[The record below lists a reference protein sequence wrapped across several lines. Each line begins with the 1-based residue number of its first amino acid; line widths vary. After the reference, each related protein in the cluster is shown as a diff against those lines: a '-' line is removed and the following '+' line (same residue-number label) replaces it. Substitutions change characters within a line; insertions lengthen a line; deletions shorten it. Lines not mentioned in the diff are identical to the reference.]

1 MTLFNKCLLPV
12 LALFLANACSTE
24 SVLPLPDEGG
34 GQVPADP
41 SRREV
46 LLTLKNTLKIPD
58 QTKADDDTPIATERE
73 NFIST
78 LDVYVFGSD
87 NENSDNYTFQ
97 ELFYFREDGAT
108 IDKKWATRLNFKQ
121 EKDKAQA
128 LLRIQKGLYV
138 RIYCI
143 ANDTTLINPD
153 NGKQFTI
160 DNFSEL
166 EQEQSIVSGITV
178 SKVKVEGVPNEEDFK
193 KLRTRLIDPTDEEGY
208 LRTPLPM
215 TGSYLTPVDLT
226 DFSVSA
232 RTQMGFKMVRTVARF
247 DVVNDATKSRFTI
260 RDISLGKGRSG
271 VTFFPVKPTDDAQIT
286 YPVTPFVGEQTT
298 DNNTTT
304 GALYSYP
311 SPAEDEAYLILNGT
325 YEVNLTEQKSVTYQV
340 PFKQVTD
347 DKGVF
352 IDIAQNHR
360 YTLYITDAD
369 EYHLEANIAV
379 SDWDDA
385 GNIDDY
391 KPDNV
396 IKNEHITLLSGT
408 NATYDNVSCV
418 VRLLQDASTK
428 FVLKVTANSQ
438 LQCKLVNSDI
448 PWIQPDDTHTP
459 AGPNEFAFKAVDNIY
474 SLPGSLPDLSIS
486 ITNLASGK
494 SKVVRVVQMPG
505 PDVILSEND
514 PKGNLNKYDKDI
526 RTITLYNAPSQNV
539 LLHATGTD
547 GKDVTTEG
555 IPAWLTV
562 TPKAGAGV
570 ASAEDDFTVQL
581 TSAQDLKTISSGTF
595 YFVSNQAK
603 TAVKVNLKDITMTMT
618 GFLNGGNGNNTFNKD
633 TNTIGLATIP
643 GNSFSI
649 MVNSPEG
656 CDTPVINWTA
666 GTPDDKKWFDI
677 SAATEVI
684 RPDGS
689 RSVTLTGTI
698 VSDAPAAGEEVTVT
712 IPNKIDPTN
721 SLTLTVKT
729 N

>member
-1 MTLFNKCLLPV
+1 MNIFNKILLPV
-12 LALFLANACSTE
+12 AALFLATACSTE

-34 GQVPADP
+34 GQEPADP

-46 LLTLKNTLKIPD
+46 LLTLKNTLKIPEL
-58 QTKADDDTPIATERE
+58 TKADGDAPIATERE

-97 ELFYFREDGAT
+97 ELFYFREDGAV

-121 EKDKAQA
+121 DADKAQA

-143 ANDTTLINPD
+143 ANDTTLINPE

-160 DNFSEL
+160 DNFSQL
-166 EQEQSIVSGITV
+166 EQEQSIVSGLTV
-178 SKVKVEGVPNEEDFK
+178 SRVKVNGVPNEEDFK

-260 RDISLGKGRSG
+260 RNISLGKGRSG
-271 VTFFPVKPTDDAQIT
+271 VTFFPVKPANDDLIT
-286 YPVTPFVGEQTT
+286 YPVTPFIGEQTT
-298 DNNTTT
+298 DNNITT

-311 SPAEDEAYLILNGT
+311 SPAEDEAYLILEGT
-325 YEVNLTEQKSVTYQV
+325 YDVNLTEQRAVTYQV
-340 PFKQVTD
+340 PFKQVVD
-347 DKGVF
+347 GKGVF
-352 IDIAQNHR
+352 IDVAQNHR
-360 YTLYITDAD
+360 YTLYITNAD
-369 EYHLEANIAV
+369 EYHLEANITV

-385 GNIDDY
+385 GSIDDY
-391 KPDNV
+391 RPDNA

-408 NATYDNVSCV
+408 NATYDNLSCV
-418 VRLLQDASTK
+418 VRLLQDATTK

-438 LQCKLVNSDI
+438 LQCKLVNSDA
-448 PWIQPDDTHTP
+448 PWIEPDNSYTP
-459 AGPNEFAFKAVDNIY
+459 TGPNEFAFKVVDNINA
-474 SLPGSLPDLSIS
+474 LPGNLPDLSIS
-486 ITNLASGK
+486 ISNLASGK

-505 PDVILSEND
+505 PAVILSEDD
-514 PKGNLNKYDKDI
+514 PENNLNKFDKDI
-526 RTITLYNAPSQNV
+526 RTITLYNAKSQSV

-547 GKDVTTEG
+547 GGNVTTESV
-555 IPAWLTV
+555 PAWLTV
-562 TPKAGAGV
+562 TPKKGV

-581 TSAQDLKTISSGTF
+581 SAAPNLANTSTGTF

-603 TAVKVNLKDITMTMT
+603 TAVKVNLKDITMSMS
-618 GFLNGGNGNNTFNKD
+618 GFLNGGNTKNTFDKN
-633 TNTIGLATIP
+633 TNAIELATIT
-643 GNSFSI
+643 GNHFSI
-649 MVNSPEG
+649 IVNSPEG
-656 CDTPVINWTA
+656 NGTPVIDWPA
-666 GTPDDKKWFDI
+666 GTPDDKKWFAV
-677 SAATEVI
+677 SAAPEVI
-684 RPDGS
+684 RADGS

-698 VSDAPAAGEEVTVT
+698 VADAPSAGEMVTVT
-712 IPNKIDPTN
+712 IPNKIDPDNVVKLTIRTN
-721 SLTLTVKT
+721 
-729 N
+729 